1 MKATGIVRRIDDLGR
16 IVIPKEIRKTFH
28 IKESDPMEIFING
41 EGEIILKKY
50 SPMGEMTSFAKQ
62 YTDSLAQASGHTA
75 IITDRDT
82 VIAVSGGLKGC
93 IGKRVSKG
101 LEECMQGREMLLS
114 SKGQLGFFC
123 ITDEMKEDI
132 TDIAVGTI
140 LAAGDVA
147 GSVCLVD
154 TKGQAEFGE
163 IEKKLIQT
171 AVGFI
176 GKQLEV

>member
-50 SPMGEMTSFAKQ
+50 SPMGEMSSFAKQ
-62 YTDSLAQASGHTA
+62 YTDSLAQASGHVA

-82 VIAVSGGLKGC
+82 VVAASGGMKNS

-101 LEECMQGREMLLS
+101 LEECMQNRDLVVA
-114 SKGQLGFFC
+114 SKGQRGFTP
-123 ITDEMKEDI
+123 ITDENKDDI
-132 TDIAVGTI
+132 SDVAIGTI
-140 LAAGDVA
+140 LASGDVA
-147 GSVCLVD
+147 GSVCLVG
-154 TKGQAEFGE
+154 TKGHAEFGE

-171 AVGFI
+171 ATGFI
-176 GKQLEV
+176 GKQLEL

>member
-50 SPMGEMTSFAKQ
+50 SPMGEMTGFAKQ
-62 YTDSLAQASGHTA
+62 YTESLAQASGHVA

-82 VIAVSGGLKGC
+82 VVAVSGGMKAVL
-93 IGKRVSKG
+93 GKRVSKE
-101 LEECMQGREMLLS
+101 LEECMQSRELLVA
-114 SKGQLGFFC
+114 SKGERSFVP
-123 ITDEMKEDI
+123 ITEEMQEDVS
-132 TDIAVGTI
+132 DIAVGTI

-154 TKGQAEFGE
+154 NKGQAQFGDVE
-163 IEKKLIQT
+163 RKLIMAAT
-171 AVGFI
+171 GFI
-176 GKQLEV
+176 GRQLEL

>member
-50 SPMGEMTSFAKQ
+50 SPMGEMSSFAKQ
-62 YTDSLAQASGHTA
+62 YTDSLAQASGHIA
-75 IITDRDT
+75 VITDRDT
-82 VIAVSGGLKGC
+82 IVAASGGMKGC
-93 IGKRVSKG
+93 VGKRVSKG
-101 LEECMQGREMLLS
+101 LEECMQSRELVVA
-114 SKGQLGFFC
+114 SKGQRGFTS
-123 ITDEMKEDI
+123 ITDENKDDI
-132 TDIAVGTI
+132 SDVAIGTI

-147 GSVCLVD
+147 GSVCLVG
-154 TKGQAEFGE
+154 TKGHVEFGE

-171 AVGFI
+171 ATGFI
-176 GKQLEV
+176 GKQLEL

>member
-62 YTDSLAQASGHTA
+62 YTDSLAQASGHIA

-82 VIAVSGGLKGC
+82 IVAASGGLKGC
-93 IGKRVSKG
+93 VGKRVSKG
-101 LEECMQGREMLLS
+101 LEECMQGRELLLA
-114 SKGQLGFFC
+114 SKGEKGFTS
-123 ITDEMKEDI
+123 ITDDLNEDI
-132 TDIAVGTI
+132 SDIAVGTI
-140 LAAGDVA
+140 LASGDVA

-154 TKGQAEFGE
+154 TRGQTEFGE
-163 IEKKLIQT
+163 IERKLIQAAT
-171 AVGFI
+171 GFI
-176 GKQLEV
+176 GKQLEL

>member
-50 SPMGEMTSFAKQ
+50 SPMGEMSSFAKQ
-62 YTDSLAQASGHTA
+62 YTDSLAQASGHIA
-75 IITDRDT
+75 VITDRDT
-82 VIAVSGGLKGC
+82 VVAASGGLQGC
-93 IGKRVSKG
+93 VGKRVSKE
-101 LEECMQGREMLLS
+101 LEECMQGRELLVA
-114 SKGQLGFFC
+114 SKGERGFTS
-123 ITDEMKEDI
+123 IVDDLKEDVS
-132 TDIAVGTI
+132 DIAVGTI

-147 GSVCLVD
+147 GSVCLVG

-163 IEKKLIQT
+163 IEKKLIQAAT
-171 AVGFI
+171 GFI
-176 GKQLEV
+176 GKQLEL

>member
-50 SPMGEMTSFAKQ
+50 SPMGEMSSFAKQ
-62 YTDSLAQASGHTA
+62 YTESLAQASGHVA
-75 IITDRDT
+75 IITDRD
-82 VIAVSGGLKGC
+82 VIVAASGGLKGC
-93 IGKRVSKG
+93 VGKRVSRE
-101 LEECMQGREMLLS
+101 LEACMQSREFVVA
-114 SKGQLGFFC
+114 SKGERGFAP
-123 ITDEMKEDI
+123 ITDDLKEDI
-132 TDIAVGTI
+132 SDVAIGTI

-147 GSVCLVD
+147 GSVCLVS
-154 TKGQAEFGE
+154 TKGHAEFGD
-163 IEKKLIQT
+163 IERKLIQT
-171 AVGFI
+171 ATGFI